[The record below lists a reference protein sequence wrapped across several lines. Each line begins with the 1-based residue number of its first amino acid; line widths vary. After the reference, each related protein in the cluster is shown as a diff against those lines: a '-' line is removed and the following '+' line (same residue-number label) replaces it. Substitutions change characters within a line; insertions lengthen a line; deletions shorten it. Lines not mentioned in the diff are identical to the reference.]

1 MQVDFKQINTV
12 SKEITIQV
20 PAEVVAKAWEK
31 HLRKTA
37 RDAEVPGFRKGKAPL
52 AMVER
57 MYADR
62 MEEYFVQESV
72 ADYFDA
78 ASKEYDITY
87 LLFPDVKDVKWERG
101 SDMVIKIEIEHEP
114 EIDITQTDGLT
125 VPYEAI
131 TVESEVERNLNELV
145 QQNGRVVDVDE
156 AMENDSVE
164 VEYTLTIADTQI
176 KLNATLYA
184 GENPVSRALPE
195 LIGKKTGDVVE
206 AELNGASIKLT
217 SRKPSLELD
226 NETMY
231 PLSVMVNSISRVQYP
246 TVNDDFARDM
256 EFDSLAAMQAKM
268 AAELSLITEHKD
280 INAQNNAIIGKL
292 FMDNKFDFPMK
303 TINYLAN
310 QEAEKSPYPEY
321 RQYIEYQYQMKVM
334 QEMVGIYV
342 LNNLRSKVEIEISDE
357 MLEDYIKHE
366 AIIADNTVEA
376 FKEHNAEEI
385 VNDEFLIG
393 AKNYFILRKMAE
405 TANFVMPEPEAKEE
419 IEDAVLIDQDPE
431 SPAE

>member
-1 MQVDFKQINTV
+1 MQVDFKQINAV

-206 AELNGASIKLT
+206 AELNGTSIKLT

-376 FKEHNAEEI
+376 FKENNAEEI
-385 VNDEFLIG
+385 VNDEFLIS